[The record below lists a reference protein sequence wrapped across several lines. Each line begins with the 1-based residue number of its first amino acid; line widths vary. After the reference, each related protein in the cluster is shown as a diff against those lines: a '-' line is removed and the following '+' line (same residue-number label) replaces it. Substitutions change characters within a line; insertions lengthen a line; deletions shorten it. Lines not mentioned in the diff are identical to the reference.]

1 MLFGDSMTAFS
12 WNSNGIATR
21 LASKCTKHLRI
32 DHGLMQQCSDMY
44 ASTLDVLN
52 RGQGDTIQ
60 KWPFSLLNKY

>member
-1 MLFGDSMTAFS
+1 MTAFS

-32 DHGLMQQCSDMY
+32 DHGLMQAMLRHVRFPL
-44 ASTLDVLN
+44 STYSIGDK
-52 RGQGDTIQ
+52 GDTIQ